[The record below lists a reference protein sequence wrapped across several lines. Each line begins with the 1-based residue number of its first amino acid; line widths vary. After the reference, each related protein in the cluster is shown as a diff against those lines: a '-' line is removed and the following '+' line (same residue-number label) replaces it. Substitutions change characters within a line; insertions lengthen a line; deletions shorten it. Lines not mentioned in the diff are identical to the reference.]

1 MTVELKRE
9 QEAIIQEQLATGLYQ
24 SADEVVATALAR
36 LPHNLRSNQ
45 DAVARMIEFSRKNSI
60 RLLPGESIECLI
72 EEGHRY

>member
-24 SADEVVATALAR
+24 SADEVVAKALAC
-36 LPHNLRSNQ
+36 LPHNHRSSQN
-45 DAVARMIEFSRKNSI
+45 AVVRMIEFSSKNSI
-60 RLLPGESIECLI
+60 RLLPGESIERLI